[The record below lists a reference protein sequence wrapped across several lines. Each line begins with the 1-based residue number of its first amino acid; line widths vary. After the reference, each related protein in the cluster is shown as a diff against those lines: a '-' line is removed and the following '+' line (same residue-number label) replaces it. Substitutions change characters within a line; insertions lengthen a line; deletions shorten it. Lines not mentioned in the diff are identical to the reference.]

1 MASSESTPDLH
12 VTSCEGVAF
21 VLRDDLA
28 AAVGTPTHPF
38 RPDTLQH
45 QVPFKMNTRE
55 DVEGS
60 VWMAVPS
67 ALKLLHWHAK
77 DAPGEHMPRIGA
89 VRRALLPKPPSG
101 KRAVARKHRWM
112 IAYRQHYVCAKCNLL
127 LHPLG
132 FDIDHVKELRDGG
145 KDVLDNLQAL
155 CATCHAKKTRGRGE
169 STFMSDASAGT

>member
-12 VTSCEGVAF
+12 VTSCDGVAF

-28 AAVGTPTHPF
+28 AAVGTHTHPF
-38 RPDTLQH
+38 RPDTLQC
-45 QVPFKMNTRE
+45 QVPFKVNTRE
-55 DVEGS
+55 DVQGG

-89 VRRALLPKPPSG
+89 VRRALLPNPKAG

-132 FDIDHVKELRDGG
+132 FDIDHVRELRDGG
-145 KDVLDNLQAL
+145 EDALDNLQAL
-155 CATCHAKKTRGRGE
+155 CATCHAKKTRGR
-169 STFMSDASAGT
+169 